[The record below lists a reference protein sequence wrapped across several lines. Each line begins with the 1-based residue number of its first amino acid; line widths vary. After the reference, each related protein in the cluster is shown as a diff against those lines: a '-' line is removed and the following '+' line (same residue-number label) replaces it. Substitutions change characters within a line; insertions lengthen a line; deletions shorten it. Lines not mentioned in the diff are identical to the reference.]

1 MQLPMQKLVNSDEL
15 NKEVIIMPLVKI
27 EIIEGKTREY
37 KQAIL
42 DGVHQA
48 LVKSL
53 GIPDNDRF
61 QKLYELP
68 FNNFEYPPDR
78 TINVT
83 IIEITMFKGR
93 TLKAK
98 RELYQTIV
106 SNLKNKP
113 GIDGHDIMIIL
124 NEPPLEN
131 WGVRGGRPASE
142 IDFDFKIDV

>member
-1 MQLPMQKLVNSDEL
+1 
-15 NKEVIIMPLVKI
+15 MPLVKI
-27 EIIEGKTREY
+27 EIIKGKPREY
-37 KQAIL
+37 KQALL
-42 DGVHQA
+42 DSVHHA

-53 GIPDNDRF
+53 GIPDSDRF
-61 QKLYELP
+61 QRLYELP

-78 TINVT
+78 TPNVT

-98 RELYQTIV
+98 RELYQAIV

-113 GIDGHDIMIIL
+113 GIGGHDIMIVL
-124 NEPPLEN
+124 MEPPLEN
-131 WGVRGGRPASE
+131 WGVRGGKPADD